1 MKKILL
7 TFIGNNDCY
16 TGERPGVILSVLKE
30 MSFDKVYLLYNS
42 DKYLKPASD
51 ILKYCR
57 KHHPE
62 VKILYKATLIE
73 NPTDYNTVY
82 PAMYKSVR
90 EILDENGKADYTISI
105 TSGTPTMH
113 ACWIFLQQGGV
124 IQAKLIQ
131 VQRETGISDVNFNLD
146 DFPEIK
152 QVDRVKAELT
162 KLSREN
168 RLLKSRDLAYDN
180 IIGECPEILQI
191 KDQIKL
197 FADSDISVF
206 IHGESGTGKELVA
219 EALHYNSSRKEKPFI
234 KVNCGAISPELFES
248 EFFGHKKGSFTGA
261 VADKE
266 GKFKLADCG
275 TIFLDEIC
283 DLPDYMQTKLLRV
296 LQEGTFIPVGGIKE
310 EKVDVRIL
318 SATNKDIMEQVRRK
332 IFREDL
338 FYRLVSCKIYLPPLR
353 TRGNDKILLSNYLV
367 EKFNRKQGKNKFL
380 SQSAINLINVN
391 PWQGNI
397 RQLQN
402 AIEAAFV
409 YPGNEIK
416 AEHLNIIDFDKSS
429 DFIEIP
435 GEGFD
440 FDAEIVPKYYKAAL
454 QKTGGN
460 AEKAARLLGL
470 KPHTFRARLRKL
482 GIET

>member
-1 MKKILL
+1 MTKVLL
-7 TFIGNNDCY
+7 SMIGSNDCSV
-16 TGERPGVILSVLKE
+16 EKPGAILSILKE
-30 MSFDKVYLLYNS
+30 IRFDKVYLLYNH
-42 DKYLKPASD
+42 DKYLKAASD
-51 ILKYCR
+51 IFKYCQ
-57 KHHPE
+57 KYHPE
-62 VKILYKATLIE
+62 IQIVYKSTPIE

-82 PAMYKSVR
+82 PAMYASVQDIVR
-90 EILDENGKADYTISI
+90 ENVNAKFTVSI

-124 IQAKLIQ
+124 IHAKLIQ
-131 VQRETGISDVNFNLD
+131 IQRETGISEVNFNLD

-152 QVDRVKAELT
+152 QIDQIKVELT

-168 RLLKSRDLAYDN
+168 RLLKNRKLAYDN
-180 IIGECPEILQI
+180 IIGECPEILQL
-191 KDQIKL
+191 KEQIKL

-206 IHGESGTGKELVA
+206 VHGESGTGKELVA
-219 EALHYNSSRKEKPFI
+219 EALHYNSPRKEKTFI

-296 LQEGTFIPVGGIKE
+296 LQEGTFIPVGGIEE
-310 EKVDVRIL
+310 EKVDVRTL
-318 SATNKDIMEQVRRK
+318 SATNKDIMEQVRQK
-332 IFREDL
+332 KFREDL
-338 FYRLVSCKIYLPPLR
+338 FYRIVSCKIHLPPLR
-353 TRGNDKILLSNYLV
+353 TRDNDKILLSNYFV
-367 EKFNRKQGKNKFL
+367 EKFNQKQDKNKFL

-397 RQLQN
+397 RQLKN

-409 YPGNEIK
+409 YPDEEIK

-429 DFIEIP
+429 DFVEIP

-440 FDAEIVPKYYKAAL
+440 FDGEIVLKFYHAAL
-454 QKTGGN
+454 KKTGGN
-460 AEKAARLLGL
+460 AEKAAQLLGI